1 MTHITPLA
9 ALYLLLG
16 LASAVTLALR
26 RDIPTSAV
34 ELGLLCLFWPLYGPF
49 VLLKFVEQEPHRAA
63 PGTPPKSAS
72 DLQHDGVERV
82 LEALRRAG
90 DAPLASLLPDVH
102 TGRKLAGRL
111 HTASEHVAEIDA
123 LLKQPEYDEQ
133 TALAQQDTLNAEG
146 DKRSAAMINNRIQI
160 IRRLRGLRDHFS
172 QEINQIRELLTQLQ
186 LQAEL
191 VRLAG
196 TSTDDTRDLVLELV
210 TRIQGLEALMD
221 EC

>member
-49 VLLKFVEQEPHRAA
+49 VLLKFVEQEPHCGE
-63 PGTPPKSAS
+63 PGTPPKSTG

-123 LLKQPEYDEQ
+123 LQLSM
-133 TALAQQDTLNAEG
+133 LASTLCASIRAGNDSA
-146 DKRSAAMINNRIQI
+146 RSHSCFCAHTRVT
-160 IRRLRGLRDHFS
+160 GLYLLAFVVKPFAS
-172 QEINQIRELLTQLQ
+172 QMRQL
-186 LQAEL
+186 
-191 VRLAG
+191 
-196 TSTDDTRDLVLELV
+196 
-210 TRIQGLEALMD
+210 
-221 EC
+221 